1 MTEFKIYSEHH
12 FQRYLRFINFLKTKV
27 RVNGEYT
34 EKHHITPKSMMG
46 SNESDNLVKLTPR
59 EHYIAHLMLWKS
71 FRNKQTAYAF
81 NCMNTATKTKKGKI
95 TRYSNS
101 KVYEKFLIESREK
114 MMGENAPAFGMVRS
128 VESIRRQSE
137 KMLGRKQ
144 SASHIRNKT
153 LSIMN
158 NPSRGKWNLGKKR
171 SIETRNNIRESLT
184 GKVKSE
190 THKEKMKFR
199 PQNDLCVSC
208 PHCPVKGEFKNMKRW
223 HFDFCKQNLNRLTKE
238 TKFVTCSNCGKTAN
252 QNPNFYKNHN
262 SHCRISI
269 P

>member
-1 MTEFKIYSEHH
+1 
-12 FQRYLRFINFLKTKV
+12 
-27 RVNGEYT
+27 
-34 EKHHITPKSMMG
+34 MG

-144 SASHIRNKT
+144 SASHIR
-153 LSIMN
+153 
-158 NPSRGKWNLGKKR
+158 
-171 SIETRNNIRESLT
+171 ESLT